1 MGQEAQRVGRC
12 WDTGRDSGAG
22 LKIGRGRLLA
32 QRGGGQGHTTP
43 RKHMALEGECV
54 CKCVCVCVEPVRWSE
69 NV

>member
-22 LKIGRGRLLA
+22 LKIGRGRLLV

-43 RKHMALEGECV
+43 RKHMALEGGVCV
-54 CKCVCVCVEPVRWSE
+54 QVCVCVEPVRWSE

>member
-22 LKIGRGRLLA
+22 FKNRTGATTGAARRRTGTHNTEETYGVRRGV
-32 QRGGGQGHTTP
+32 
-43 RKHMALEGECV
+43 CV
-54 CKCVCVCVEPVRWSE
+54 QVCVCVEPVRWSE

>member
-22 LKIGRGRLLA
+22 FKNRTGATTGAARRRTGTHNTEETYGVRRGS
-32 QRGGGQGHTTP
+32 
-43 RKHMALEGECV
+43 
-54 CKCVCVCVEPVRWSE
+54 VCVCVEPVRWSE

>member
-1 MGQEAQRVGRC
+1 ML
-12 WDTGRDSGAG
+12 D

-43 RKHMALEGECV
+43 RKHMALDGGVCV
-54 CKCVCVCVEPVRWSE
+54 QVCVCVEPVRRSE